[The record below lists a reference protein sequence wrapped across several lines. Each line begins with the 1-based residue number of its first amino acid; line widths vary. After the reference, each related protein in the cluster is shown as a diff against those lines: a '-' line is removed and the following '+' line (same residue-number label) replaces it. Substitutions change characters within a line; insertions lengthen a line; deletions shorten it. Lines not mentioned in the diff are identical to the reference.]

1 MPREKK
7 RFFVVY
13 AKRKYPI
20 TLRALYSKV
29 SRTECFV
36 SNRYTI
42 HMANWIQKS
51 TTYLCS
57 FLTMSQKV
65 LNFGKLFLPPPPILG
80 DAGMTLMSTGAADS
94 PPFSKSSENVDPN
107 VARNIIFQ
115 FLEFAKRTKTD
126 ESQKVLWLSSSQ
138 KRA

>member
-1 MPREKK
+1 
-7 RFFVVY
+7 
-13 AKRKYPI
+13 
-20 TLRALYSKV
+20 
-29 SRTECFV
+29 
-36 SNRYTI
+36 
-42 HMANWIQKS
+42 MANWIQKS
-51 TTYLCS
+51 ASYPCS

-115 FLEFAKRTKTD
+115 FLEFAKRTKTV
-126 ESQKVLWLSSSQ
+126 ESQKVL
-138 KRA
+138 